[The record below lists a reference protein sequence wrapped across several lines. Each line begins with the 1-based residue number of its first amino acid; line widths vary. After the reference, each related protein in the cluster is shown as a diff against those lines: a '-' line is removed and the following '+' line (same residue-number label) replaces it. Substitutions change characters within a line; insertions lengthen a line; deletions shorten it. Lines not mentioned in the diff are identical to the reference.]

1 MRTRPGRPG
10 SAAGV
15 PGWCVAVLTLL
26 SLAMALSVWPDE
38 RARRRLLGARRSPGL
53 LVPYRGRRA
62 VRMLPV
68 PVTAALGGV
77 AAGIGG
83 ACSAAALTVL
93 AVRMWRSRQ
102 EHRRSRERV
111 AQLVGGLRLLIDEL
125 RAGAHPAMAAE
136 GAATCGVPRDD
147 APAENGRSDV
157 ANVFLNMAAT
167 ARLGGNVSGLL
178 RDEARWPELRWP
190 LARIGKAWELADRHG
205 AALADLLD
213 SVRRDL
219 DHRVRFAGEVEA
231 RMAGPRA
238 TAIVL
243 SGLPVLGLLL
253 GEAVGS
259 APLTF
264 LTGGSF
270 GQLLLVI
277 GTGLICGGIVWTRR
291 LTGTAV
297 PL

>member
-1 MRTRPGRPG
+1 ML
-10 SAAGV
+10 S
-15 PGWCVAVLTLL
+15 LL

-38 RARRRLLGARRSPGL
+38 RARMRVLRARRDLIP
-53 LVPYRGRRA
+53 LVPHRGLRA

-68 PVTAALGGV
+68 PVVAALGGV
-77 AAGIGG
+77 VAGVGG
-83 ACSAAALTVL
+83 ACSAAALTAL
-93 AVRMWRSRQ
+93 AARTWRSRH
-102 EHRRSRERV
+102 EDRRRRERV
-111 AQLVGGLRLLIDEL
+111 VQLVGGLRLLIAEL

-136 GAATCGVPRDD
+136 GAAADGA
-147 APAENGRSDV
+147 APEGTSAEDEQCEVAKVFRS
-157 ANVFLNMAAT
+157 MAAT
-167 ARLGGNVSGLL
+167 ARLGGSVPVLL
-178 RDEARWPELRWP
+178 REEARWPELCWP
-190 LARIGKAWELADRHG
+190 LARIGQAWKLADRHG

-238 TAIVL
+238 TALVL
-243 SGLPVLGLLL
+243 SGLPVLGLVL

-259 APLTF
+259 APLDF
-264 LTGGSF
+264 LTGGAF
-270 GQLLLVI
+270 GQLLLVV

-291 LTGTAV
+291 LTGSAV